1 MKTIILG
8 IESSCDETSA
18 SICIDGKVMNNI
30 IATQSMHKEYGGVV
44 PELASRAHQKN
55 IILVVESALRGA
67 KVKFSD
73 LSAIAV
79 TQGPGLLGALMVG
92 YSYAKSL
99 AFALD
104 IPIINVNHMKAHILA
119 HFIETPT
126 PIFPFIC
133 LTVSGGHTQIVKVNS
148 AVDMVV
154 LGSTIDDAAGE
165 CVDKVAKLFGYPM
178 PGGPIVDKAAIE
190 FSGNEYDFPRPLFN
204 KKTHNFSFSGLKTA
218 MLRFK
223 ENYIQ
228 SSSCPEKTDEPYE
241 IGPIL
246 ASFFKSVTEVLIQK
260 TFKAAEEHCLS
271 NISVSGGLA
280 ASSKLRKVFEEEST
294 RRGVKLY
301 YPKPSLCTDNAAMVA
316 CLAAHR
322 FEAGIFDDLSL
333 DAFPNL
339 Q

>member
-8 IESSCDETSA
+8 LESSCDETSA

-30 IATQSMHKEYGGVV
+30 IATQSIHEEYGGVV

-67 KVKFSD
+67 EVKFSD

-148 AVDMVV
+148 AIDMVV
-154 LGSTIDDAAGE
+154 LGSTIDDAVGE
-165 CVDKVAKLFGYPM
+165 AFDKGAKLLGFPY
-178 PGGPIVDKAAIE
+178 PGGPKIDKYAA
-190 FSGNEYDFPRPLFN
+190 SGNPQKFSFSESQIKGLD
-204 KKTHNFSFSGLKTA
+204 FSFSGIKTSLLYFLRDHLKNNPDFILENLA
-218 MLRFK
+218 DICASYQKHLVSMLMK
-223 ENYIQ
+223 
-228 SSSCPEKTDEPYE
+228 K
-241 IGPIL
+241 L
-246 ASFFKSVTEVLIQK
+246 VL
-260 TFKAAEEHCLS
+260 AAEETS
-271 NISVSGGLA
+271 IRQISIAGGVA
-280 ASSKLRKVFEEEST
+280 ANKELRTQLKQLGQKHQWMSFIPEFE
-294 RRGVKLY
+294 Y
-301 YPKPSLCTDNAAMVA
+301 CTDNAAMVA
-316 CLAAHR
+316 I
-322 FEAGIFDDLSL
+322 AGHLYFQNKSFGHLT
-333 DAFPNL
+333 DAPQPRMSF
-339 Q
+339 

>member
-30 IATQSMHKEYGGVV
+30 IATQSIHEEYGGVV

-67 KVKFSD
+67 EVKFSD

-148 AVDMVV
+148 AIDMVV
-154 LGSTIDDAAGE
+154 LGSTIDDAVGE
-165 CVDKVAKLFGYPM
+165 AFDKGAKLLGFPY
-178 PGGPIVDKAAIE
+178 PGGPKIDKYAA
-190 FSGNEYDFPRPLFN
+190 SGNPQKFSFSESQIKGLD
-204 KKTHNFSFSGLKTA
+204 FSFSGIKTSLLYFLRDHLKNNPDFILENLA
-218 MLRFK
+218 DICASYQKHLISMLMK
-223 ENYIQ
+223 
-228 SSSCPEKTDEPYE
+228 K
-241 IGPIL
+241 L
-246 ASFFKSVTEVLIQK
+246 VL
-260 TFKAAEEHCLS
+260 AAEETSIRQISIAGGVAANKELRTQLKQLS
-271 NISVSGGLA
+271 QKHQWMSYIPE
-280 ASSKLRKVFEEEST
+280 FE
-294 RRGVKLY
+294 Y
-301 YPKPSLCTDNAAMVA
+301 CTDNAAMVA
-316 CLAAHR
+316 ISGHLY
-322 FEAGIFDDLSL
+322 FQNKSFGQLT
-333 DAFPNL
+333 DAPQPRMSF
-339 Q
+339 

>member
-30 IATQSMHKEYGGVV
+30 IATQSIHEEYGGVV

-67 KVKFSD
+67 EIKFSD

-148 AVDMVV
+148 AIDMVV
-154 LGSTIDDAAGE
+154 LGSTIDDAVGE
-165 CVDKVAKLFGYPM
+165 AFDKGAKLLGFPY
-178 PGGPIVDKAAIE
+178 PGGPKIDKYAA
-190 FSGNEYDFPRPLFN
+190 SGNPQKFSFSESQIKGLD
-204 KKTHNFSFSGLKTA
+204 FSFSGIKTSLLYFLRDHLKNNPDFILENLA
-218 MLRFK
+218 DICASYQKHLVSMLMK
-223 ENYIQ
+223 
-228 SSSCPEKTDEPYE
+228 K
-241 IGPIL
+241 L
-246 ASFFKSVTEVLIQK
+246 VL
-260 TFKAAEEHCLS
+260 AAEETS
-271 NISVSGGLA
+271 IRQISIAGGVA
-280 ASSKLRKVFEEEST
+280 ANKELRTQLKQLGQKHQWMSFIPEFE
-294 RRGVKLY
+294 Y
-301 YPKPSLCTDNAAMVA
+301 CTDNAAMVA
-316 CLAAHR
+316 I
-322 FEAGIFDDLSL
+322 AGHLYFQNKSFGHLT
-333 DAFPNL
+333 DAPQPRMSF
-339 Q
+339 

>member
-30 IATQSMHKEYGGVV
+30 IATQSIHEEYGGVV

-67 KVKFSD
+67 EVKFSD

-148 AVDMVV
+148 AIDMVV
-154 LGSTIDDAAGE
+154 LGSTIDDAVGE
-165 CVDKVAKLFGYPM
+165 AFDKGAKLLGFPY
-178 PGGPIVDKAAIE
+178 PGGPKIDKYAA
-190 FSGNEYDFPRPLFN
+190 SGNPQKFSFSESQIKGLD
-204 KKTHNFSFSGLKTA
+204 FSFSGIKTSLLYFLRDHLKNNPDFILENLA
-218 MLRFK
+218 DICASYQKHLVSMLMK
-223 ENYIQ
+223 
-228 SSSCPEKTDEPYE
+228 K
-241 IGPIL
+241 L
-246 ASFFKSVTEVLIQK
+246 VL
-260 TFKAAEEHCLS
+260 AAEETS
-271 NISVSGGLA
+271 IRQISIAGGVA
-280 ASSKLRKVFEEEST
+280 ANKELRTQLKQLGQKHQWMSFIPEFE
-294 RRGVKLY
+294 Y
-301 YPKPSLCTDNAAMVA
+301 CTDNAAMVA
-316 CLAAHR
+316 I
-322 FEAGIFDDLSL
+322 AGHLYFQNKSFGHLT
-333 DAFPNL
+333 DAPQPRMSF
-339 Q
+339 

>member
-30 IATQSMHKEYGGVV
+30 IATQSIHEEYGGVV

-67 KVKFSD
+67 EVKFSD

-99 AFALD
+99 AFALE

-148 AVDMVV
+148 AIDMVV
-154 LGSTIDDAAGE
+154 LGSTIDDAVGE
-165 CVDKVAKLFGYPM
+165 AFDKGAKLLGFPY
-178 PGGPIVDKAAIE
+178 PGGPKIDKYAA
-190 FSGNEYDFPRPLFN
+190 SGNPQKFSFSESQIKGLD
-204 KKTHNFSFSGLKTA
+204 FSFSGIKTSLLYFLRDHLKNNPDFILENLA
-218 MLRFK
+218 DICASYQKHLISMLMK
-223 ENYIQ
+223 
-228 SSSCPEKTDEPYE
+228 K
-241 IGPIL
+241 L
-246 ASFFKSVTEVLIQK
+246 VL
-260 TFKAAEEHCLS
+260 AAEETSIRQISIAGGVAANKELRTQLKQLS
-271 NISVSGGLA
+271 QKHQWMSYIPE
-280 ASSKLRKVFEEEST
+280 FE
-294 RRGVKLY
+294 Y
-301 YPKPSLCTDNAAMVA
+301 CTDNAAMVA
-316 CLAAHR
+316 ISGHLY
-322 FEAGIFDDLSL
+322 FQNKSFGQLT
-333 DAFPNL
+333 DAPQPRMSF
-339 Q
+339 

>member
-30 IATQSMHKEYGGVV
+30 IATQSIHEEYGGVV

-67 KVKFSD
+67 EIKFSD

-148 AVDMVV
+148 AIDMVV
-154 LGSTIDDAAGE
+154 LGSTIDDAVGE
-165 CVDKVAKLFGYPM
+165 AFDKGAKLLGFPY
-178 PGGPIVDKAAIE
+178 PGGPKIDKYAA
-190 FSGNEYDFPRPLFN
+190 SGNPQKFSFSESQIKGLD
-204 KKTHNFSFSGLKTA
+204 FSFSGIKTSLLYFLRDHLKNNPDFILENLA
-218 MLRFK
+218 DICASYQKHLVSMLMK
-223 ENYIQ
+223 
-228 SSSCPEKTDEPYE
+228 K
-241 IGPIL
+241 L
-246 ASFFKSVTEVLIQK
+246 VL
-260 TFKAAEEHCLS
+260 AAEETSIRQISIAGGVAANKELRTQLKQLS
-271 NISVSGGLA
+271 QKHQWMSYIPE
-280 ASSKLRKVFEEEST
+280 FE
-294 RRGVKLY
+294 Y
-301 YPKPSLCTDNAAMVA
+301 CTDNAAMVA
-316 CLAAHR
+316 I
-322 FEAGIFDDLSL
+322 AGHLYFQNKSFGHLT
-333 DAFPNL
+333 DAPQPRMSF
-339 Q
+339 

>member
-30 IATQSMHKEYGGVV
+30 IATQSIHEEYGGVV
-44 PELASRAHQKN
+44 PELASRAHQKS

-67 KVKFSD
+67 EVKFSD

-148 AVDMVV
+148 AIDMVV
-154 LGSTIDDAAGE
+154 LGSTIDDAVGE
-165 CVDKVAKLFGYPM
+165 AFDKGAKLLGFPY
-178 PGGPIVDKAAIE
+178 PGGPKIDEYAA
-190 FSGNEYDFPRPLFN
+190 SGNPQKFSFSESQIKGL
-204 KKTHNFSFSGLKTA
+204 NFSFSGIKTSLLYFLRDHLKNNPDFILENLSRY
-218 MLRFK
+218 LRELSKTSHFNAHEK
-223 ENYIQ
+223 IST
-228 SSSCPEKTDEPYE
+228 SSRGDQYKTNCD
-241 IGPIL
+241 
-246 ASFFKSVTEVLIQK
+246 
-260 TFKAAEEHCLS
+260 CR
-271 NISVSGGLA
+271 GGC
-280 ASSKLRKVFEEEST
+280 RE
-294 RRGVKLY
+294 
-301 YPKPSLCTDNAAMVA
+301 
-316 CLAAHR
+316 
-322 FEAGIFDDLSL
+322 
-333 DAFPNL
+333 
-339 Q
+339 

>member
-30 IATQSMHKEYGGVV
+30 IATQSIHEEYGGVV

-55 IILVVESALRGA
+55 IILVVESALRSA
-67 KVKFSD
+67 RVKFSD

-148 AVDMVV
+148 ARLTWSYWEVPLM
-154 LGSTIDDAAGE
+154 
-165 CVDKVAKLFGYPM
+165 M
-178 PGGPIVDKAAIE
+178 P
-190 FSGNEYDFPRPLFN
+190 
-204 KKTHNFSFSGLKTA
+204 
-218 MLRFK
+218 
-223 ENYIQ
+223 
-228 SSSCPEKTDEPYE
+228 
-241 IGPIL
+241 
-246 ASFFKSVTEVLIQK
+246 
-260 TFKAAEEHCLS
+260 
-271 NISVSGGLA
+271 
-280 ASSKLRKVFEEEST
+280 
-294 RRGVKLY
+294 
-301 YPKPSLCTDNAAMVA
+301 
-316 CLAAHR
+316 
-322 FEAGIFDDLSL
+322 
-333 DAFPNL
+333 
-339 Q
+339 

>member
-30 IATQSMHKEYGGVV
+30 IATQSIHEEYGGVV

-67 KVKFSD
+67 EVKFSD

-148 AVDMVV
+148 AIDMVV
-154 LGSTIDDAAGE
+154 LGSTIDDAVGE
-165 CVDKVAKLFGYPM
+165 AFDKGAKLLGFPY
-178 PGGPIVDKAAIE
+178 PGGPKIDKYAA
-190 FSGNEYDFPRPLFN
+190 SGNPQKFSFSESQIKGLD
-204 KKTHNFSFSGLKTA
+204 FSFSGIKTSLLYFLRDHLKNNPD
-218 MLRFK
+218 FIK
-223 ENYIQ
+223 ENLEDICASYQKHLI
-228 SSSCPEKTDEPYE
+228 SMLMKKLVLAAEKTRIRQIAIAGGVAANKE
-241 IGPIL
+241 L
-246 ASFFKSVTEVLIQK
+246 RTQLKQLSQK
-260 TFKAAEEHCLS
+260 HQWMSYIPE
-271 NISVSGGLA
+271 
-280 ASSKLRKVFEEEST
+280 FE
-294 RRGVKLY
+294 Y
-301 YPKPSLCTDNAAMVA
+301 CTDNAAMVA
-316 CLAAHR
+316 ISGHLY
-322 FEAGIFDDLSL
+322 FQNKSFGQLT
-333 DAFPNL
+333 DAPQPRMSF
-339 Q
+339 

>member
-30 IATQSMHKEYGGVV
+30 IATQSIHEEYGGVV

-67 KVKFSD
+67 EIKFSD

-148 AVDMVV
+148 AIEMVI
-154 LGSTIDDAAGE
+154 LGSTIDDAVGE
-165 CVDKVAKLFGYPM
+165 AFDKGAKLLGFPY
-178 PGGPIVDKAAIE
+178 PGGPKIDKYAA
-190 FSGNEYDFPRPLFN
+190 SGNPQKFSFSESQIKGLD
-204 KKTHNFSFSGLKTA
+204 FSFSGIKTSLLYFLRDHLKNNPDFILENLA
-218 MLRFK
+218 DICASYQKHLVSMLMK
-223 ENYIQ
+223 
-228 SSSCPEKTDEPYE
+228 K
-241 IGPIL
+241 L
-246 ASFFKSVTEVLIQK
+246 VL
-260 TFKAAEEHCLS
+260 AAEETS
-271 NISVSGGLA
+271 IRQISIAGGVA
-280 ASSKLRKVFEEEST
+280 ANKELRTQLKQLGQKHQWMSFIPEFE
-294 RRGVKLY
+294 Y
-301 YPKPSLCTDNAAMVA
+301 CTDNAAMVA
-316 CLAAHR
+316 I
-322 FEAGIFDDLSL
+322 AGHLYFQNKSFGHLT
-333 DAFPNL
+333 DAPQPRMSF
-339 Q
+339 

>member
-30 IATQSMHKEYGGVV
+30 IATQSIHEEYGGVV

-55 IILVVESALRGA
+55 IILVVESALRSA
-67 KVKFSD
+67 EIKFSD

-148 AVDMVV
+148 HD
-154 LGSTIDDAAGE
+154 
-165 CVDKVAKLFGYPM
+165 
-178 PGGPIVDKAAIE
+178 
-190 FSGNEYDFPRPLFN
+190 
-204 KKTHNFSFSGLKTA
+204 
-218 MLRFK
+218 
-223 ENYIQ
+223 
-228 SSSCPEKTDEPYE
+228 
-241 IGPIL
+241 
-246 ASFFKSVTEVLIQK
+246 
-260 TFKAAEEHCLS
+260 
-271 NISVSGGLA
+271 
-280 ASSKLRKVFEEEST
+280 
-294 RRGVKLY
+294 
-301 YPKPSLCTDNAAMVA
+301 
-316 CLAAHR
+316 
-322 FEAGIFDDLSL
+322 
-333 DAFPNL
+333 
-339 Q
+339 

>member
-30 IATQSMHKEYGGVV
+30 IATQSIHEEYGGVV

-67 KVKFSD
+67 EIKFSD

-148 AVDMVV
+148 AIDMVV
-154 LGSTIDDAAGE
+154 LGSTIDDAVGE
-165 CVDKVAKLFGYPM
+165 AFDKGAKLLGFPY
-178 PGGPIVDKAAIE
+178 PGGPKIDKYAA
-190 FSGNEYDFPRPLFN
+190 SGNPQKFSFSESQIKGLD
-204 KKTHNFSFSGLKTA
+204 FSFSGIKTSLLYFLRDHLKNNPDFILENLA
-218 MLRFK
+218 DICASYQKHLVSMLMK
-223 ENYIQ
+223 
-228 SSSCPEKTDEPYE
+228 K
-241 IGPIL
+241 L
-246 ASFFKSVTEVLIQK
+246 VL
-260 TFKAAEEHCLS
+260 AAEETSIRQISIAGGVAANKELRTQLKQLS
-271 NISVSGGLA
+271 QKHQWMSYIPE
-280 ASSKLRKVFEEEST
+280 FE
-294 RRGVKLY
+294 Y
-301 YPKPSLCTDNAAMVA
+301 CTDNAAMVA
-316 CLAAHR
+316 ISGHLY
-322 FEAGIFDDLSL
+322 FQNKSFGQLT
-333 DAFPNL
+333 DAPQPRMSF
-339 Q
+339 

>member
-30 IATQSMHKEYGGVV
+30 IATQSIHEEYGGVV

-55 IILVVESALRGA
+55 IILVVESALRSA
-67 KVKFSD
+67 HVKFSD

-148 AVDMVV
+148 AIDMVV
-154 LGSTIDDAAGE
+154 LGSTIDDAVGE
-165 CVDKVAKLFGYPM
+165 AFDKGAKLLGFPY
-178 PGGPIVDKAAIE
+178 PGGPKIDKYAA
-190 FSGNEYDFPRPLFN
+190 SGNPQKFSFSESQIKGLD
-204 KKTHNFSFSGLKTA
+204 FSFSGIKTSLLYFLRDHLKNNPDFILENLA
-218 MLRFK
+218 DICASYQKHLISMLMKKLVR
-223 ENYIQ
+223 
-228 SSSCPEKTDEPYE
+228 
-241 IGPIL
+241 
-246 ASFFKSVTEVLIQK
+246 
-260 TFKAAEEHCLS
+260 AAEETSIRQIAIAGGVAANKELRTQLKQLS
-271 NISVSGGLA
+271 QKHQWMSYIPE
-280 ASSKLRKVFEEEST
+280 FE
-294 RRGVKLY
+294 Y
-301 YPKPSLCTDNAAMVA
+301 CTDNAAMVA
-316 CLAAHR
+316 ISGHLYFQNKSFGH
-322 FEAGIFDDLSL
+322 LT
-333 DAFPNL
+333 DAPQPRMSFLNEK
-339 Q
+339 

>member
-8 IESSCDETSA
+8 LESSCDETSA

-30 IATQSMHKEYGGVV
+30 IATQSIHEEYGGVV

-67 KVKFSD
+67 EVKFSD

-148 AVDMVV
+148 AIDMVV
-154 LGSTIDDAAGE
+154 LGSTIDDAVGE
-165 CVDKVAKLFGYPM
+165 AFDKGAKLLGFPY
-178 PGGPIVDKAAIE
+178 PGGPKIDKYAA
-190 FSGNEYDFPRPLFN
+190 SGNPQKFSFSESQIKGLD
-204 KKTHNFSFSGLKTA
+204 FSFSGIKTSLLYFLRDHLKNNPDFILENLA
-218 MLRFK
+218 DICASYQKHLISMLMK
-223 ENYIQ
+223 
-228 SSSCPEKTDEPYE
+228 K
-241 IGPIL
+241 L
-246 ASFFKSVTEVLIQK
+246 VL
-260 TFKAAEEHCLS
+260 AAEETS
-271 NISVSGGLA
+271 IRQISIAGGVA
-280 ASSKLRKVFEEEST
+280 ANKELRTQLKQLGQKHQWMSFIPEFE
-294 RRGVKLY
+294 Y
-301 YPKPSLCTDNAAMVA
+301 CTDNAAMVA
-316 CLAAHR
+316 I
-322 FEAGIFDDLSL
+322 AGHLYFQNKSFGHLT
-333 DAFPNL
+333 DAPQPRMSF
-339 Q
+339 